1 MMKKKLTLVMAV
13 IFLFFISVQAAQAQL
28 IDYSRRNR
36 YNNPGQ
42 NATNQNT
49 RARTPAPAPKTAS
62 SAAKVFEVQNRFE
75 KKYDLNRDGKLQGEE
90 LKKLF
95 SDVVK
100 EVENDGR
107 SVVMSDIVEAYDA
120 NGDGYISSYEV
131 RRIMQEINK

>member
-1 MMKKKLTLVMAV
+1 MKKKLTLVMAV
-13 IFLFFISVQAAQAQL
+13 IFLFFISVQSARAQL

-42 NATNQNT
+42 NATTQDT
-49 RARTPAPAPKTAS
+49 RARTSAPTPKTES
-62 SAAKVFEVQNRFE
+62 SAANVFEVQNRFE

-90 LKKLF
+90 LKKLL